1 MNQSSSETGSDKLLD
16 FGTRVS
22 RYFLDFLETD
32 FKRQKAPRRRIV
44 VKSAAGQLMS
54 FSLKKYDRLNRDILE
69 LIRKP
74 ATEAGASIKISRGK
88 FVSRISATLRNLITQ
103 QIEAIPDREFEQIG
117 ARTVEGA
124 LATVSK
130 SIDDPERWVEG
141 IVASVEDAV
150 AANVVLPLLAQ
161 LEVHL
166 KSASW
171 DAEES
176 IYEIQNEIVE
186 ALTHDLSEH
195 LPSAL
200 NTLIVSGKAH
210 AVQQVFKD
218 FFDIT
223 QCKQHMSDYFDTF
236 AASDAYNEIREL
248 HSNAKLAGDNF
259 QLYLYV
265 ADLHLKTASFPL
277 FYIAVGILQ
286 GDDGASFVLELDTRV
301 FVNKAAVDWISQ
313 EAQISGLRL
322 AMNPVE
328 DRIIYLKPDVSQATE
343 IDRVLKRIQSIFDL
357 DQQVTIA
364 TDGPRQARSVD
375 IRITAN
381 LHFAVFDK
389 SDEAL
394 LNDYETLLTELKGQG
409 GAVAELFTNVVTGLI
424 DRDPVRFDSVVDE
437 QWEGVSIP
445 DRLIAETP
453 IPLNEEQRKVLDAL
467 GRSDVR
473 YLVIQGPPGTGKS
486 HTITAIAFDHILN
499 GKTVLILSDK
509 NEALDVVEDKLTMAI
524 NGVRDHD
531 SFQNPILR
539 LGRQGGTYT
548 KLLTQSSI
556 GKIKT
561 YHSAAKGQRGQ
572 LNADIEAAREKLRT
586 NIAASIEHLS
596 AVSIQQIYRL
606 HELEAAI
613 EKWLPNHGK
622 IFGERSSKPAKA
634 TLESI
639 QSLRN
644 WLASPP
650 GIEAI
655 GEVADFSPT
664 SPNDVV
670 RIMTKLAL
678 ASQLDALR
686 QAKQA
691 FSVFKALDPR
701 SHHSVIES
709 FIARYDNLRLPVLGY
724 LFRGG
729 ALRET
734 HAAFSQAIP
743 LSSSLDVHKRLDDI
757 RIVAKLL
764 PAIAREIETWALSRE
779 DFDWIFN
786 QAIHKGRQAFPKCM
800 DLTEFMVGALAT
812 FPELSS
818 VTWNKE
824 SGIDHFITLCL
835 DAAEMN
841 VLWGKIGY
849 HERHVPQFDFVA
861 ERSRLEQLYAT
872 KMTHE
877 MDSRFLTFAENSAA
891 TAKTLATVIKTR
903 QKFPTDTFAKLR
915 DAFPC
920 IIAGVREF
928 AEYIPL
934 ERNMF
939 DLVIIDEA
947 SQVSVA
953 QAFPALLRS
962 KKVLVMGDNRQF
974 SNIKSAQ
981 ASNEINASYTAELHS
996 FFRQN
1001 ISDASDK
1008 LVRAGMFDVKRS
1020 ILDFFDLIANYT
1032 TMLKKHFRGYQELIS
1047 FSSQTFYGGSLQ
1059 AIKVRGCPVEDIIQ
1073 FTILDHDG
1081 RKERYRNTNSMEAE
1095 FIRSEL
1101 DAFLEEV
1108 DEEDPKYPTVGVIT
1122 PFREQVTLLA
1132 KELFSSP
1139 NGKQYEEKLKLKV
1152 MTFDTCQGE
1161 EREVIFYS
1169 MVATTAQDS
1178 LNYIFPVDLTNAFD
1192 RVEEALK
1199 VQRLNVGFSR
1209 AQECI
1214 HFVLSKPID
1223 KFVGS
1228 VRTVLQHYH
1237 AILNVRPM
1245 PEQRDVDPA
1254 SPMEAKVLQWLNA
1267 APFVQNH
1274 RDEIEVQ
1281 AQFPIG
1287 DYLRQLDPFYKHPS
1301 YRVDFL
1307 LTYSS
1312 GDGKP
1317 INIIIEYD
1325 GFQEHFADRKKVHV
1339 GNWAEYYKPDDI
1351 ERQMIIE
1358 SYGYKFL
1365 RINRFNLGTDPVQ
1378 TLSQRLA
1385 DLIKA
1390 AENDE
1395 DHERVQAIRSDAK
1408 GLENGD
1414 KKMCQRCNEICDL
1427 SEFWDQSL
1435 KKGAGGHGRVC
1446 AKCKTVTK
1454 TSSAGHTGKHWR
1466 RRRRS

>member
-1 MNQSSSETGSDKLLD
+1 MNQLSGVTGSNKLLD

-44 VKSAAGQLMS
+44 VKNAAGQLMS
-54 FSLKKYDRLNRDILE
+54 FSLRKYDRLNRDILD
-69 LIRKP
+69 LIREP
-74 ATEAGASIKISRGK
+74 ATEKGASIKITRGK
-88 FVSRISATLRNLITQ
+88 YVSRISATLRNLITQ
-103 QIEAIPDREFEQIG
+103 QIEAIPDREFAQIA
-117 ARTVEGA
+117 ARTVDDA
-124 LATVSK
+124 KASLSK
-130 SIDDPERWVEG
+130 SVEDPERWIEG
-141 IVASVEDAV
+141 IIASVEDAV
-150 AANVVLPLLAQ
+150 AANIVLPLLTQ

-166 KSASW
+166 KAASW

-176 IYEIQNEIVE
+176 IFEIQNEIVE
-186 ALTHDLSEH
+186 ALTRDLGEH

-200 NTLIVSGKAH
+200 NSLIVSGKADKIE
-210 AVQQVFKD
+210 AVFTN
-218 FFDIT
+218 FFDTT
-223 QCKQHMSDYFDTF
+223 QAKRHMSDYFDTF

-265 ADLHLKTASFPL
+265 ADLHFKTASFPL
-277 FYIAVGILQ
+277 FYIAAGIQQ
-286 GDDGASFVLELDTRV
+286 GEDGASFVLELDTRV
-301 FVNKAAVDWISQ
+301 FVNKAAVDWVSQ

-343 IDRVLKRIQSIFDL
+343 IDRVIRRIQSIFDL

-364 TDGPRQARSVD
+364 TDGPRQGRSLD

-409 GAVAELFTNVVTGLI
+409 GAVAELFTNVVTGFI
-424 DRDPVRFDSVVDE
+424 DKDPARFDSAVDE
-437 QWEGVSIP
+437 HWENVSVP
-445 DRLIAETP
+445 DRLVAETP
-453 IPLNEEQRKVLDAL
+453 IPLNEEQRKVLEAL

-509 NEALDVVEDKLTMAI
+509 GEALDVVEDKLTKAI
-524 NGVRDHD
+524 NGVRVHD

-561 YHSAAKGQRGQ
+561 YHNAAKGQRSQ
-572 LNADIEAAREKLRT
+572 LKADIKAAREKMRA
-586 NIAASIEHLS
+586 NIAASVEHLS
-596 AVSIQQIYRL
+596 AVSIQQIHRL

-613 EKWLPNHGK
+613 EKWLPNSGK
-622 IFGERSSKPAKA
+622 VIGESSARPAKV

-639 QSLRN
+639 QSVRD
-644 WLASPP
+644 WLVSPS
-650 GIEAI
+650 GAEAI
-655 GEVADFSPT
+655 GEIISFSPT
-664 SPNDVV
+664 SPKDVV
-670 RIMTKLAL
+670 GTMKKLAL
-678 ASQLDALR
+678 ASQMSALHQER
-686 QAKQA
+686 HA
-691 FSVFKALDPR
+691 FSVFKSLDPQ

-709 FIARYDNLRLPVLGY
+709 FIVRYDSLKLPILGY
-724 LFRGG
+724 LFRGA

-734 HAAFSQAIP
+734 HAAFNQAVP
-743 LSSSLDVHKRLDDI
+743 LSSILEVHKRLGDI
-757 RIVAKLL
+757 RTVARLL
-764 PAIAREIETWALSRE
+764 PAITEVIEAWALPQE
-779 DFDWIFN
+779 DFDWIFA
-786 QAIHKGRQAFPKCM
+786 QSVHKGRSAFPNCT
-800 DLTEFMVGALAT
+800 DLTGFIASTLAA
-812 FPELSS
+812 FPELRS
-818 VTWNKE
+818 VTWADE
-824 SGIDHFITLCL
+824 SGIERFISLCL
-835 DAAEMN
+835 DAAEMSL
-841 VLWGKIGY
+841 LWAMIGH
-849 HERHVPQFDFVA
+849 HERQVPQFDFVA

-872 KMTHE
+872 QMTHE
-877 MDSRFLTFAENSAA
+877 MDSRFLSFAENSAA
-891 TAKTLATVIKTR
+891 TAKTLATVIRTR
-903 QKFPTDTFAKLR
+903 QKFPTEAFAKLR

-920 IIAGVREF
+920 IIAGIREF

-934 ERNMF
+934 ERDMF

-953 QAFPALLRS
+953 QAFPALLRA

-981 ASNEINASYTAELHS
+981 ASTEINASYTAELQS

-1001 ISDASDK
+1001 VSDAADK
-1008 LVRAGMFDVKRS
+1008 MVRASMFDVKRS

-1047 FSSQTFYGGSLQ
+1047 FSSQTFYGGALQ
-1059 AIKVRGCPVEDIIQ
+1059 AIKVRGCPVEDVIQ
-1073 FTILDHDG
+1073 FTVLDHDG

-1095 FIRSEL
+1095 FIREEL
-1101 DAFLEEV
+1101 DAILEES
-1108 DEEDPKYPTVGVIT
+1108 DEDDAEYPTVGVIT

-1132 KELFSSP
+1132 KELFNSP
-1139 NGKQYEEKLKLKV
+1139 NGKLYEEKLKLKV

-1161 EREVIFYS
+1161 EREIIFYS
-1169 MVATTAQDS
+1169 MVATATQDS

-1223 KFVGS
+1223 QYVGS
-1228 VRTVLQHYH
+1228 ARAVLQHYER
-1237 AILNVRPM
+1237 ILNDRSM
-1245 PEQRDVDPA
+1245 PEQHEVDPA
-1254 SPMEAKVLQWLNA
+1254 SPMEGKVLQWLNA
-1267 APFVQNH
+1267 ATFVQNH

-1301 YRVDFL
+1301 YRADFL
-1307 LTYSS
+1307 LTYSN

-1325 GFQEHFADRKKVHV
+1325 GFQEHFTDRKNVHV

-1365 RINRFNLGTDPVQ
+1365 RINRFNLGTDPAQ
-1378 TLSQRLA
+1378 TLSRRLA
-1385 DLIKA
+1385 ELIKA
-1390 AENDE
+1390 AEDDD
-1395 DHERVQAIRSDAK
+1395 DHERVKAIRSDVED
-1408 GLENGD
+1408 LQNGD
-1414 KKMCQRCNEICDL
+1414 KKMCQRCNQIRDL
-1427 SEFWDQSL
+1427 KDFWDQSL

-1446 AKCKTVTK
+1446 AHCKLADK
-1454 TSSAGHTGKHWR
+1454 TSRAGHGGVR
-1466 RRRRS
+1466 RRRRRRW